1 MSQLVIT
8 LIVDG
13 ATPGQAIGI
22 KEAVAMDM
30 EKYGDVRVAKVD
42 VREPEQL
49 GIGGAD
55 EQKAFY

>member
-8 LIVDG
+8 LVVDN

-22 KEAVAMDM
+22 KEAIAMDL
-30 EKYGDVRVAKVD
+30 EKYGDVHVVRVD

-49 GIGGAD
+49 GMGGAY
-55 EQKAFY
+55 E